1 MKEIIEGNLKA
12 VYDTGGNLNIPNMW
26 ALFIRTTRGGW
37 ESVQWMGVDRIQE
50 LFETNLPKF

>member
-12 VYDTGGNLNIPNMW
+12 VYDTGGNFNIPNMW
-26 ALFIRTTRGGW
+26 ALFIRTNRGGW

-50 LFETNLPKF
+50 LFETKLPKF

>member
-1 MKEIIEGNLKA
+1 LKA

-50 LFETNLPKF
+50 LFETKLPKF

>member
-26 ALFIRTTRGGW
+26 ALFIRTNRGGW
-37 ESVQWMGVDRIQE
+37 ESVQWRGVDRIQE
-50 LFETNLPKF
+50 LFETKLPKF